1 MIIKSFSFFGVNF
14 IIIILPGFL
23 QVNLFFLPP
32 SFLALFL
39 SPSIHLSLYS
49 SLPLSLPP
57 FFYPFSFFSL
67 SLSFPPVFI
76 GVKSKNFGVSSVI
89 LNPQLLSL
97 EMDIIVLVS
106 TNLGKTSEEFST
118 RPGTE
123 HGLSNGGWGWEL
135 TSW

>member
-23 QVNLFFLPP
+23 QVNLFFLPPSLPP

-76 GVKSKNFGVSSVI
+76 GVKSKNFGVGSVI
-89 LNPQLLSL
+89 L
-97 EMDIIVLVS
+97 D
-106 TNLGKTSEEFST
+106 
-118 RPGTE
+118 
-123 HGLSNGGWGWEL
+123 
-135 TSW
+135 

>member
-1 MIIKSFSFFGVNF
+1 MVIKSFSFFWSQFHYHHLTWFSSGQSVF
-14 IIIILPGFL
+14 
-23 QVNLFFLPP
+23 PP
-32 SFLALFL
+32 SL
-39 SPSIHLSLYS
+39 SPSLLPRSIHLSLYS

-123 HGLSNGGWGWEL
+123 HGLSNGGGGGEL